1 MLLFF
6 SESSVTL
13 SLQYVQS
20 CSTLSLNLQTEVFWS
35 DPGHCFLY
43 AKDDL
48 TSARRYEPFASGKL
62 WPPQGIHE
70 LEITLYTSKHQM
82 IQTHFIRY
90 K

>member
-43 AKDDL
+43 AKDAVQGDMNRL
-48 TSARRYEPFASGKL
+48 PVANFGRRRGYMN
-62 WPPQGIHE
+62 
-70 LEITLYTSKHQM
+70 SK
-82 IQTHFIRY
+82 
-90 K
+90 